1 MSPILG
7 IIASQDYVRTP
18 PSSYDSIA
26 TVNVGAGGVSGVTFS
41 SIPATYTH
49 LQLRILGRGA
59 NTNAECQ
66 FAYQF
71 NGDGG
76 SNYSFHLVRANG
88 TSVFADGAAS
98 QGAAVATVR
107 YAAANA
113 TAQMFGAGVT
123 DILDYANTNK
133 YKTVRSIGG
142 TDQNGSG
149 QVYYSSNLWMNT
161 SAINSIYIYNSDF
174 GNISQY
180 SQLALYGIRG

>member
-1 MSPILG
+1 MTPILG
-7 IIASQDYVRTP
+7 IWASAQQPALNAT
-18 PSSYDSIA
+18 SFESIA

-41 SIPATYTH
+41 SIPSTYTH

-76 SNYSFHLVRANG
+76 SNYTFHLVRANG
-88 TSVFADGAAS
+88 SGIFADGIGGTTAAI
-98 QGAAVATVR
+98 ATVR

-113 TAQMFGAGVT
+113 SANMFGAGIT
-123 DILDYANTNK
+123 DILDYSNTSKN
-133 YKTVRSIGG
+133 KTVRSIGG

-180 SQLALYGIRG
+180 SQLALYGIKG

>member
-1 MSPILG
+1 MAPILG
-7 IIASQDYVRTP
+7 IYASSQQGALVT
-18 PSSYDSIA
+18 SFESIA
-26 TVNVGAGGVSGVTFS
+26 TVTVGSGGVSGITFS
-41 SIPATYTH
+41 SIPSTYKH

-76 SNYSFHLVRANG
+76 SNYSFHLIRANG
-88 TSVFADGAAS
+88 TSAYADGAAS
-98 QGAAVATVR
+98 QTAAVATVR

-113 TAQMFGAGVT
+113 TSQMFGAGVT

-149 QVYYSSNLWMNT
+149 QVYYSSNLWMST

-174 GNISQY
+174 GNITQY
-180 SQLALYGIRG
+180 SQIALYGIKG